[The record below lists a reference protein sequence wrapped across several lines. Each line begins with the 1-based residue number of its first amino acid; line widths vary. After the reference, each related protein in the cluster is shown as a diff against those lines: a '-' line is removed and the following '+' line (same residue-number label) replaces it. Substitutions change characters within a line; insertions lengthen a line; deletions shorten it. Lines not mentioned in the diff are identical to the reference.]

1 VRVVLQCGIA
11 VYLLSRATLP
21 DMLLSWCTHRPSSP
35 STLRLHSKTGTAG
48 SNVNGLLLRSF
59 ELLLQARMA
68 TKAAAASPGRDRA
81 PASTSEGRPAAGTA
95 RVDQGRQ
102 ARRPPA
108 NRHEAAKNQQ
118 KHRPTK
124 QRTPQ
129 GCVVESAAVVPP
141 DPAEGWKEEPPE
153 RVARKKTPPE
163 RNASGKRKHRRGW
176 NWRRRRRRRRGQ
188 SEGLWHEEEGLPF
201 VLGVVVV
208 VVVVSVGLFA
218 DGSMGGIGLELT
230 CC

>member
-81 PASTSEGRPAAGTA
+81 PASTSEERSAAGTA

-118 KHRPTK
+118 RHRPTK

-163 RNASGKRKHRRGW
+163 RNARKKTPLERKEEAPERMELAWTPAEKARSARRA
-176 NWRRRRRRRRGQ
+176 
-188 SEGLWHEEEGLPF
+188 L
-201 VLGVVVV
+201 
-208 VVVVSVGLFA
+208 A
-218 DGSMGGIGLELT
+218 
-230 CC
+230 

>member
-1 VRVVLQCGIA
+1 VVLQCGIA

-21 DMLLSWCTHRPSSP
+21 DMLLPWCTHRPSSP
-35 STLRLHSKTGTAG
+35 STLRLHSKTETAG

-81 PASTSEGRPAAGTA
+81 PASTSEGRPVAGTA

-163 RNASGKRKHRRGW
+163 RNARKKTPLEGGSTGEDGAGVDAGGEGEVSQKGSGTKGRGCH
-176 NWRRRRRRRRGQ
+176 
-188 SEGLWHEEEGLPF
+188 SYSALSLSSSSSLWG
-201 VLGVVVV
+201 
-208 VVVVSVGLFA
+208 
-218 DGSMGGIGLELT
+218 
-230 CC
+230 C

>member
-48 SNVNGLLLRSF
+48 SNVNGFLLRSF
-59 ELLLQARMA
+59 ELLLQASVA

-81 PASTSEGRPAAGTA
+81 PASSSEERPAAGTA

-118 KHRPTK
+118 RHRPTK

-153 RVARKKTPPE
+153 KVARKKTPPE
-163 RNASGKRKHRRGW
+163 RNARKKTPLERKEEAPERMELASTPAEKARSARRALARRGGAAIRTW
-176 NWRRRRRRRRGQ
+176 RCRRRRRR
-188 SEGLWHEEEGLPF
+188 LC
-201 VLGVVVV
+201 GVV
-208 VVVVSVGLFA
+208 S
-218 DGSMGGIGLELT
+218 
-230 CC
+230 

>member
-68 TKAAAASPGRDRA
+68 TKAAAASPGHDRA
-81 PASTSEGRPAAGTA
+81 PASTSEEISAAGTA

-108 NRHEAAKNQQ
+108 KKHEEAKNQQ
-118 KHRPTK
+118 RHRPTK

-129 GCVVESAAVVPP
+129 GCVAESAAVVSP

-163 RNASGKRKHRRGW
+163 RNARKKTPLERKEEAPERMELASTPAEKARSARRALARRGGAEIRTW
-176 NWRRRRRRRRGQ
+176 RCRRRRR
-188 SEGLWHEEEGLPF
+188 LC
-201 VLGVVVV
+201 GVI
-208 VVVVSVGLFA
+208 S
-218 DGSMGGIGLELT
+218 
-230 CC
+230 